1 VYLPQY
7 SVHHSVDR
15 FASCHTLEACSSS
28 LHWCWLVSLTLPC
41 SAEVMGS
48 TNVTG
53 SAEVLHLAKV
63 TFTCFI
69 TRQFSQIHS
78 NICMAKVIWVV
89 CCTWSML
96 HSNLS
101 YTTAQ
106 CSNILVKITQIVHS
120 PNPTFIPQTLLAV
133 SVYIQLGF

>member
-1 VYLPQY
+1 
-7 SVHHSVDR
+7 
-15 FASCHTLEACSSS
+15 
-28 LHWCWLVSLTLPC
+28 
-41 SAEVMGS
+41 
-48 TNVTG
+48 
-53 SAEVLHLAKV
+53 
-63 TFTCFI
+63 
-69 TRQFSQIHS
+69 
-78 NICMAKVIWVV
+78 MAKVIWVV

-133 SVYIQLGF
+133 SVYIQLGFWSVHFSKVLWYFILQHWLAE